1 MIALD
6 RNGLVRLWSRG
17 AEQIFGWS
25 AQEALGQPLAV
36 AAELL
41 DCQLHSGH
49 EAPELVCPRK
59 DGRMLHV
66 SFSTAALLN
75 EQGGIVG
82 KVVIAADITARRESE
97 QEWRELVESEREAR
111 EQAKAEGR
119 FRELL
124 EAAPDAIFEVDAD
137 GRIVLLNAVAEK
149 VFGYTRDEL
158 LGQPVELLIPFDLR
172 GRHEHHRSAYSA
184 HPTTRPMGSGLDL
197 YAQRRDGVRF
207 PVEISLS
214 PVKSEGGL
222 RVSVIIRDVTER
234 KQTEQKIHAIKETFT
249 RELSATN
256 QELELRNREVERAN
270 RLKSEFLA
278 SMSHELRT
286 PLHTIIG
293 FSELLT
299 EELEGP
305 LNQKQKRFLNHI
317 HQDSLHLLEL
327 INEILDLS
335 KIEAGKLDLHREC
348 FDIASALVEALS
360 SARGLAAQKSIEIDT
375 FAQGGISV
383 CADRLRFK
391 EILYNLL
398 SNAVKFTPDGGRVR
412 IDVTQADGMASIS
425 VTDTGLGIPPEE
437 HKSIFHEFYQVG
449 ATTKGVREGT
459 GLGLAITKR
468 LVDQHGGKIWV
479 ESELG
484 KGSRFTFTLPLAET
498 AVAPDRE
505 KPLILIVDDEFTAR
519 ELLVSYLE
527 PHGYQPVSCATADEA
542 LRKALELSPD
552 AITLD
557 LMMPGKNGLKLLRE
571 LRNLPQTASIPIMV
585 ISVLDEEASVLA
597 LGATSYLTKPVK
609 KDVLLRALE
618 RHVRRP
624 DPAAEK
630 A

>member
-1 MIALD
+1 
-6 RNGLVRLWSRG
+6 
-17 AEQIFGWS
+17 
-25 AQEALGQPLAV
+25 
-36 AAELL
+36 
-41 DCQLHSGH
+41 
-49 EAPELVCPRK
+49 
-59 DGRMLHV
+59 
-66 SFSTAALLN
+66 
-75 EQGGIVG
+75 
-82 KVVIAADITARRESE
+82 
-97 QEWRELVESEREAR
+97 
-111 EQAKAEGR
+111 
-119 FRELL
+119 
-124 EAAPDAIFEVDAD
+124 
-137 GRIVLLNAVAEK
+137 
-149 VFGYTRDEL
+149 
-158 LGQPVELLIPFDLR
+158 
-172 GRHEHHRSAYSA
+172 
-184 HPTTRPMGSGLDL
+184 
-197 YAQRRDGVRF
+197 
-207 PVEISLS
+207 
-214 PVKSEGGL
+214 
-222 RVSVIIRDVTER
+222 
-234 KQTEQKIHAIKETFT
+234 
-249 RELSATN
+249 
-256 QELELRNREVERAN
+256 
-270 RLKSEFLA
+270 
-278 SMSHELRT
+278 
-286 PLHTIIG
+286 
-293 FSELLT
+293 
-299 EELEGP
+299 
-305 LNQKQKRFLNHI
+305 
-317 HQDSLHLLEL
+317 
-327 INEILDLS
+327 
-335 KIEAGKLDLHREC
+335 
-348 FDIASALVEALS
+348 
-360 SARGLAAQKSIEIDT
+360 
-375 FAQGGISV
+375 V